1 MASHPRASAFH
12 QRGWLEALA
21 RTYGYEP
28 FVLTTNSAGQRLRNA
43 VLVCRVSSW
52 ITGKRFVCLPFAD
65 HCEPLLDD
73 IDALREF
80 VYWLTRE
87 CQLQGYKYIELRL
100 LGQVLDL
107 GYGLRPSH
115 SYCFHELD
123 IRPSLRQIFEGLH
136 KDCIQRKIRR
146 AEREQLVCE
155 LGRSDQ
161 FVTEF
166 FQLLL
171 MTRRRHQL
179 PPQPR
184 LWFRN
189 LVECMGDNI
198 EIRLARKHG
207 VPIAAILTLKHRA
220 SVIYKYGCSNDK
232 FRHLGAMPFLFWRL
246 IEDSKTLGLETI
258 DFGRSEL
265 DNNGLITFKDRF
277 GATRKLLTYYRY
289 SVAEKDGITTEWG
302 LRAMRQ
308 IFSVLPDAVLSMAG
322 RVLYR
327 HIG

>member
-1 MASHPRASAFH
+1 
-12 QRGWLEALA
+12 
-21 RTYGYEP
+21 
-28 FVLTTNSAGQRLRNA
+28 
-43 VLVCRVSSW
+43 
-52 ITGKRFVCLPFAD
+52 
-65 HCEPLLDD
+65 
-73 IDALREF
+73 
-80 VYWLTRE
+80 
-87 CQLQGYKYIELRL
+87 
-100 LGQVLDL
+100 
-107 GYGLRPSH
+107 
-115 SYCFHELD
+115 
-123 IRPSLRQIFEGLH
+123 
-136 KDCIQRKIRR
+136 
-146 AEREQLVCE
+146 
-155 LGRSDQ
+155 
-161 FVTEF
+161 
-166 FQLLL
+166 
-171 MTRRRHQL
+171 
-179 PPQPR
+179 
-184 LWFRN
+184 
-189 LVECMGDNI
+189 MGDNI